1 MKLDE
6 AKKQFIAAWGSFGS
20 NWGINRTMAQIHALL
35 LVSHEP
41 LSADDVMEQLAISR
55 GNVNM
60 NLRELIDWTLV
71 DRVII
76 TGERKEFFTAEKD
89 IWKVARIIVKERKK
103 RELEPM
109 LKFLDSVSQVDGDKD
124 DKAIRTFTE
133 AIDNIKKFS
142 LQADKTLDTIIKADE
157 NWFVGTLLKLF
168 KS

>member
-60 NLRELIDWTLV
+60 NIRELIDWTLV

-124 DKAIRTFTE
+124 DKAIKTFTE
-133 AIDNIKKFS
+133 AIENIKKFS

-168 KS
+168 K